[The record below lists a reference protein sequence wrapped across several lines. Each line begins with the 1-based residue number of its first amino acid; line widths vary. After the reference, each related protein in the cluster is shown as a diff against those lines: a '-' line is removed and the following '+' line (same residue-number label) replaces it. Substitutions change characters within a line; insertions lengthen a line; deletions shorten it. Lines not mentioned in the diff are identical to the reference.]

1 MPSFLGHE
9 PVFWVGVVSACVI
22 AIIQTL
28 AGQGV
33 LTSNQQDTVVNLVM
47 AVTPIVGA
55 LIARQFV
62 TPVSKT

>member
-22 AIIQTL
+22 AVIQTL
-28 AGQGV
+28 AGSGV
-33 LTSNQQDTVVNLVM
+33 ITPNQQDTVVNLVV
-47 AVTPIVGA
+47 ALTPIVGA

-62 TPVSKT
+62 TPVART